1 MKAYSFEVDSLVHN
15 HNIVT
20 IQAESEEEA
29 WQKLKDGKF
38 EWEGVFTYEYDGDDR
53 DFYTAWCTE
62 EKPTAYFEY
71 LEPPVLTG
79 MVNLEAK

>member
-20 IQAESEEEA
+20 IKAESEEEA

-38 EWEGVFTYEYDGDDR
+38 EWEDVFTYDLDGDDR
-53 DFYTAWCTE
+53 DTYTMWNME
-62 EKPTAYFEY
+62 DTATACAFY
-71 LEPPVLTG
+71 LEPPALTD
-79 MVNLEAK
+79 MVDLEEA

>member
-20 IQAESEEEA
+20 IKAESEEEA

-38 EWEGVFTYEYDGDDR
+38 EREDVFTFDLVGDDL
-53 DFYTAWCTE
+53 DLATAWCTE

-71 LEPPVLTG
+71 LEPPR
-79 MVNLEAK
+79 LEGSIDIEE